1 MATPLPTPARRFR
14 TAITTATMLKR
25 WKRSAGVHTPPS
37 LSTQHLSPYTTPLAT
52 PSPSSPASWHSA
64 LDTVLTKP
72 PPSKSAYSINRT
84 INKTT
89 TGRLAVP
96 IRTSVV
102 VDRCVDDGQILS
114 IAAHREPA
122 DRSPRGS
129 PHGSRRGSRDRDA
142 VVV

>member
-64 LDTVLTKP
+64 LDTVLTKDVWLCRK
-72 PPSKSAYSINRT
+72 PSPSTSSRPT
-84 INKTT
+84 S
-89 TGRLAVP
+89 

>member
-14 TAITTATMLKR
+14 TAITTTTMLKR
-25 WKRSAGVHTPPS
+25 WKRSAGCLRRTLVLPPISEPIYALGTFPLSFTSNNAKS
-37 LSTQHLSPYTTPLAT
+37 LS
-52 PSPSSPASWHSA
+52 
-64 LDTVLTKP
+64 
-72 PPSKSAYSINRT
+72 SKSVYPINRT

-129 PHGSRRGSRDRDA
+129 PRGSRRGSRDRDA